1 MGGFVNFVEDI
12 AGSKSVADY
21 RSKVSYAETA
31 SRWQSLSYG
40 PNYNAAYCIAVCP
53 AGADVIGPY
62 RADKRAH
69 LQEVVDPLTGRE
81 EPVYVARGSDAADHV
96 ARRFPHKR
104 IRWVRPSA
112 RATSIKT
119 FLAGIRLSF
128 QPGKAADL
136 NATYHF
142 TFTGAEPVKA
152 TIVIKNRRL
161 SVSDG
166 HVGAP
171 NLRVTADGRSW
182 VRFLNREISIL
193 RCLATG
199 AVRLNG
205 SPRLLSAFG
214 KCFPA

>member
-1 MGGFVNFVEDI
+1 M
-12 AGSKSVADY
+12 
-21 RSKVSYAETA
+21 
-31 SRWQSLSYG
+31 
-40 PNYNAAYCIAVCP
+40 
-53 AGADVIGPY
+53 
-62 RADKRAH
+62 
-69 LQEVVDPLTGRE
+69 
-81 EPVYVARGSDAADHV
+81 
-96 ARRFPHKR
+96 
-104 IRWVRPSA
+104 
-112 RATSIKT
+112 
-119 FLAGIRLSF
+119 
-128 QPGKAADL
+128 
-136 NATYHF
+136 
-142 TFTGAEPVKA
+142 
-152 TIVIKNRRL
+152 IKNRRL